1 VIYLDAN
8 ATTPLHPEVL
18 AAMLPLLRDNF
29 ANPSSVHGPGQAAR
43 AALDAAR
50 EQCAAAL
57 GCAPREI
64 VFTSGG
70 TESDGLALR
79 GAVEAAIASG
89 KVADPRDP
97 VSRASGRPRPR
108 IVTTAVE
115 HPAVAGACEAL
126 EREGVDV
133 VRVSVDGDGRLDEDA
148 FAAALDAPGAVLGS
162 AMAANNETGVLFPV
176 ERLGALCRARGVP
189 LHVDAVQWAG
199 KAEIRLGELPVDL
212 LSLSAHKLQGPKG
225 AGLLFV
231 RRGVELR
238 AVQPGGH
245 QERGR
250 RGGTE
255 NAAGIAGLGEALQRA
270 SAGAKA
276 LAPALSGLRDRLEAA
291 AAAIPGTRIAGAGA
305 ARVCNTLCAVFEGC
319 DGETLLASL
328 DLLGVAVSTGSA
340 CSSGSL
346 SPSPVLLAMG
356 LSPEQARGAVRFSL
370 WSGNTRAEIDRVAAL
385 LPEVVARVRGAPPRA
400 NG

>member
-57 GCAPREI
+57 RCAPREI

-79 GAVEAAIASG
+79 GAVEAAIATG
-89 KVADPRDP
+89 EVADPRDP
-97 VSRASGRPRPR
+97 ASRAAGRPRPR

-115 HPAVAGACEAL
+115 HPAVGGACEAL
-126 EREGVDV
+126 EREGVEV
-133 VRVSVDGDGRLDEDA
+133 VRIGVDGEGRLDEDA

-176 ERLGALCRARGVP
+176 ERLGTLCRARGVP
-189 LHVDAVQWAG
+189 LHVDAVQWVG
-199 KAEIRLGELPVDL
+199 KAEIRLDELPVDL
-212 LSLSAHKLQGPKG
+212 LTVSAHKLQGPKG

-231 RRGVELR
+231 RRGMELH

-255 NAAGIAGLGEALQRA
+255 NAAGIVGLGEALQRA
-270 SAGAKA
+270 CAGAKA
-276 LAPALSGLRDRLEAA
+276 LAPEIVGLRDRLEAA

-356 LSPEQARGAVRFSL
+356 LSPALARGAVRFSL
-370 WSGNTRAEIDRVAAL
+370 WSGNTRAEIDRVAEL
-385 LPEVVARVRGAPPRA
+385 LPEVVARVRGAPSPA
-400 NG
+400 KG